1 MGAYYTVTS
10 DKSRWVAFF
19 LCLLFGYLGI
29 HNFYVGKIFW
39 GLIYLFTLGF
49 FRIGWV
55 IDLIRLLLGSFKDG
69 DGVPLRE

>member
-1 MGAYYTVTS
+1 MGAHYTVTS

-39 GLIYLFTLGF
+39 GIIYLFTLGF
-49 FRIGWV
+49 FGIGWV